1 MGTRYGGI
9 DLAKRSILEGYIPD
23 GLIAPRS
30 RAYAC
35 LDQGLTR
42 ASIKGL
48 RVPRSRAYARH
59 DQGLTRATI
68 KGLRAPRSRAY
79 ACHDQGLTRATIKGL
94 RVPRSRA
101 YACLDQ
107 GLTRA
112 TIKGLRVPRSKAYA
126 CLDQRWELPA
136 RMLEVAA
143 GCRVLPLNPGDLRI
157 ILQPRTAAINRLH
170 GLYPRMGILM
180 ET

>member
-9 DLAKRSILEGYIPD
+9 DLAKRSILEGCIPD

-35 LDQGLTR
+35 LDPG
-42 ASIKGL
+42 
-48 RVPRSRAYARH
+48 
-59 DQGLTRATI
+59 
-68 KGLRAPRSRAY
+68 
-79 ACHDQGLTRATIKGL
+79 
-94 RVPRSRA
+94 
-101 YACLDQ
+101 
-107 GLTRA
+107 
-112 TIKGLRVPRSKAYA
+112 
-126 CLDQRWELPA
+126 WELPA
-136 RMLEVAA
+136 RMLEAAA

-157 ILQPRTAAINRLH
+157 ILQPRTAAINRLY